1 MAETDPNR
9 ANENID
15 ELTWVTQK
23 ALDPATS
30 EDEKE
35 KLLDRREEILDKMM
49 ERDQKNEAHD
59 KR

>member
-35 KLLDRREEILDKMM
+35 KLLDRREEILDEMM
-49 ERDQKNEAHD
+49 NQDAKNEAHD